1 MKFTFAP
8 ESRPLDGYTIKRAI
22 YRGGFGEVYYALTDA
37 GREVALKLLQNNSEI
52 ELRGVQQCLNLSHP
66 NLVTIFDVKQD
77 RDGDHWI
84 IMEYVAGETL
94 DMAVHRYPHGMPMEE
109 VRNWLRG
116 IADGVGFLHEQ
127 GIVHRDLKPG
137 NVFSEANI
145 VKIGD
150 VGLSKFITPSRR
162 SAQTQSV
169 GTVYYMAP
177 EVAKGRYGL
186 EVDVYALGIM
196 LYEMITGRV
205 PFEGESTGE
214 ILMKHLSEKPDLTKL
229 PERLRPVIDMA
240 LQKDPKQRFSTIRE
254 LHQAFEAAVIGTYK
268 PPVREVAYEQSP
280 VKGGRVVDPQPGRQQ
295 INHLDETAHF
305 PVASVEFSSIWR
317 PTKRAT
323 WMCLVFG
330 LVTMLFTGADEAAGL
345 AVFALAA
352 VSPYL
357 MYVASRRSIAAGD
370 ASQMDLKVVDWMD
383 RDSSPLGADG
393 RLWWIAAP
401 LCFLIFVV
409 GGAAGADLGDVAQVS
424 VPLGSLALVLYLGV
438 GSLGSLWPNA
448 KTIGKN
454 GESRNR
460 QVVAAN
466 QRIAD
471 EMFPWAH
478 SEAMPGARRH
488 VQRPPIAHPVN
499 RGNRQRPIGRHYY
512 RNQPITPLF
521 ARPVSFRTRAT
532 HFTTSAAVVVPIIAM
547 LTGGVFLMAPEFFA
561 TGAGNGPGWEN
572 VALFGGTA
580 AIASWLLMGLNKLN
594 EGRRVDGSTRRLLQ
608 LLAGAVVGLA
618 AFALSEGLLIG
629 TEAPADVY
637 DGTLWSQSDDPM
649 FVSVGGRPLFLDGG
663 RPTMLGFVGFFA
675 ALFGLR
681 RWWWHTDS
689 FRPKRFQIGSVL
701 LTVCMAWLV
710 SSIWAFPPVWAMTWA
725 AVISSGVQLASVWT
739 PPEERFIAR
748 EA

>member
-94 DMAVHRYPHGMPMEE
+94 DMAVHRYPNGMPMEE

-116 IADGVGFLHEQ
+116 IADGVGFLHER

-137 NVFSEANI
+137 NVFSEANV

-177 EVAKGRYGL
+177 EVAKGRYGM

-240 LQKDPKQRFSTIRE
+240 LQKDPKERFSTIRE
-254 LHQAFEAAVIGTYK
+254 LHEAFESAVIGTYT
-268 PPVREVAYEQSP
+268 PPVREVAFEHSP
-280 VKGGRVVDPQPGRQQ
+280 VNDGRVVDPQPGRQRVSD
-295 INHLDETAHF
+295 LDETTHF
-305 PVASVEFSSIWR
+305 PVASGEADSEWW
-317 PTKRAT
+317 PTKRAF
-323 WMCLVFG
+323 WLMLGFG
-330 LVTMLFTGADEAAGL
+330 LMTLMVSGVRDTEGLLINLLATGAAY
-345 AVFALAA
+345 FA
-352 VSPYL
+352 
-357 MYVASRRSIAAGD
+357 YVTNRRSVLAGE
-370 ASQMDLKVVDWMD
+370 ASPTATKFVNWMD
-383 RDSSPLGADG
+383 RDSLPLGAG
-393 RLWWIAAP
+393 GSGWWIAAP
-401 LCFLIFVV
+401 LCFLVFIV
-409 GGAAGADLGDVAQVS
+409 GGVADADMGDFAEVA
-424 VPLGSLALVLYLGV
+424 VPVGIVALLFHLGV
-438 GSLGSLWPNA
+438 GGFRSLWGSA
-448 KTIGKN
+448 SKVADI
-454 GESRNR
+454 EQRRN
-460 QVVAAN
+460 QEFAQA
-466 QRIAD
+466 IAD
-471 EMFPWAH
+471 AH
-478 SEAMPGARRH
+478 RKGGQASPVSQDVRPPQ
-488 VQRPPIAHPVN
+488 QRPPIAHPVKHAH
-499 RGNRQRPIGRHYY
+499 RRRSVGRHYY
-512 RNQPITPLF
+512 RNKPITPLF
-521 ARPVSFRTRAT
+521 ARPVAFRTRAT
-532 HFTTSAAVVVPIIAM
+532 HFTTSAAIVVPIIAL
-547 LTGGVFLMAPEFFA
+547 LTGGVFLVAPDFFS
-561 TGAGNGPGWEN
+561 TGFGNGPGWEN
-572 VALFGGTA
+572 IGLFGGTA
-580 AIASWLLMGLNKLN
+580 AVASWLLMGLNKWN

-608 LLAGAVVGLA
+608 FLAGAVVGLA
-618 AFALSEGLLIG
+618 AFTLSDGLLIG

-681 RWWWHTDS
+681 RWWWHSDS
-689 FRPKRFQIGSVL
+689 FRPKRFRIGSVL

-739 PPEERFIAR
+739 PPEERFVAR
-748 EA
+748 EV